1 MRVATAGAEHP
12 AREQL
17 RFLTAATLPAWPS
30 LGPMTHRR
38 ERHGRG
44 LRGPLALPN
53 PFSGDP
59 VPLRAR
65 PRRAEFFTA
74 CVAGAVA
81 RVSAACPRALD
92 GIDVGVE
99 DVPVAAGPW
108 SRDRVPL
115 AAAIGPEP
123 PRPGQ
128 VVLYRRPLEH
138 RARTR
143 KGLRILVFRTLVEQL
158 HALTGI
164 AQEELDPEGWAGDE
178 DWD

>member
-1 MRVATAGAEHP
+1 MA
-12 AREQL
+12 
-17 RFLTAATLPAWPS
+17 
-30 LGPMTHRR
+30 HRR

-53 PFSGDP
+53 PLTGDP
-59 VPLRAR
+59 VPLRTRVQGATY
-65 PRRAEFFTA
+65 FTS
-74 CVAGAVA
+74 CVQQAVA
-81 RVSAACPRALD
+81 RVSAACPRALA

-99 DVPVAAGPW
+99 DVPSVASGW

-115 AAAIGPEP
+115 AAAMGPVP
-123 PRPGQ
+123 PYHGQ

-158 HALTGI
+158 HALTEI
-164 AQEELDPEGWAGDE
+164 PLEEIDPEGWATDD
-178 DWD
+178 DWE

>member
-1 MRVATAGAEHP
+1 MA
-12 AREQL
+12 
-17 RFLTAATLPAWPS
+17 
-30 LGPMTHRR
+30 HRR

-53 PFSGDP
+53 PLTGNP

-65 PRRAEFFTA
+65 VQGAEYFTA
-74 CVAGAVA
+74 CVGQAVA
-81 RVSAACPRALD
+81 RVSASCPRALTA
-92 GIDVGVE
+92 IDVGVE
-99 DVPVAAGPW
+99 DVPSVVSGW

-123 PRPGQ
+123 PHHGQ

-158 HALTGI
+158 HALTEI
-164 AQEELDPEGWAGDE
+164 PLEELDPEGWATDD
-178 DWD
+178 DWE

>member
-1 MRVATAGAEHP
+1 MA
-12 AREQL
+12 Q
-17 RFLTAATLPAWPS
+17 
-30 LGPMTHRR
+30 RR

-53 PFSGDP
+53 PFTGNP

-65 PRRAEFFTA
+65 VQGAEYFTG
-74 CVAGAVA
+74 CVQQAVA
-81 RVSAACPRALD
+81 RVSASCPRALV

-99 DVPVAAGPW
+99 DVPGVASGW

-115 AAAIGPEP
+115 AAAVGPVP
-123 PRPGQ
+123 PQHGQ

-158 HALTGI
+158 HALTEI
-164 AQEELDPEGWAGDE
+164 PLEELDPEGWATDD
-178 DWD
+178 DWE

>member
-1 MRVATAGAEHP
+1 MA
-12 AREQL
+12 
-17 RFLTAATLPAWPS
+17 
-30 LGPMTHRR
+30 HRR

-53 PFSGDP
+53 PLTGNA
-59 VPLRAR
+59 VPLRSR
-65 PRRAEFFTA
+65 PQRAEFFTA
-74 CVAGAVA
+74 CVSGALGRLTA
-81 RVSAACPRALD
+81 SCPRALV

-99 DVPVAAGPW
+99 DVPVVAGPW

-123 PRPGQ
+123 PAHGQ

-158 HALTGI
+158 HALTAI
-164 AQEELDPEGWAGDE
+164 PMEELDPEGWAADE

>member
-1 MRVATAGAEHP
+1 MA
-12 AREQL
+12 
-17 RFLTAATLPAWPS
+17 
-30 LGPMTHRR
+30 HRR

-53 PFSGDP
+53 PLTGNP

-65 PRRAEFFTA
+65 VPRGEYFTA
-74 CVAGAVA
+74 CVSQAVG
-81 RVSAACPRALD
+81 RVTAACPRALV
-92 GIDVGVE
+92 GIDVGIE
-99 DVPVAAGPW
+99 DVPGVVSGW

-123 PRPGQ
+123 PHHGQ

-143 KGLRILVFRTLVEQL
+143 QGLRILVVRTLIEQL
-158 HALTGI
+158 HALTAI
-164 AQEELDPEGWAGDE
+164 PLEELDPEGWAADD
-178 DWD
+178 DWE

>member
-1 MRVATAGAEHP
+1 MA
-12 AREQL
+12 
-17 RFLTAATLPAWPS
+17 
-30 LGPMTHRR
+30 HRR

-53 PFSGDP
+53 PLTGDP
-59 VPLRAR
+59 VPLRSR
-65 PRRAEFFTA
+65 TPRAEYFTG
-74 CVAGAVA
+74 CVRQAVG
-81 RVSAACPRALD
+81 RVTASCPRALV

-99 DVPVAAGPW
+99 DVPATVGGW

-123 PRPGQ
+123 PLHGQ

-158 HALTGI
+158 HALTEI
-164 AQEELDPEGWAGDE
+164 PLEELDPEGWATDD
-178 DWD
+178 DWE

>member
-1 MRVATAGAEHP
+1 MA
-12 AREQL
+12 
-17 RFLTAATLPAWPS
+17 
-30 LGPMTHRR
+30 HRR

-53 PFSGDP
+53 PLSGDP
-59 VPLRAR
+59 VPLRSR
-65 PRRAEFFTA
+65 PQRAEYFTA
-74 CVAGAVA
+74 CVSHALA
-81 RVSAACPRALD
+81 RVSGACPRALA

-99 DVPVAAGPW
+99 DVPAAVGGGW

-123 PRPGQ
+123 PQPGQ

-138 RARTR
+138 RARSR
-143 KGLRILVFRTLVEQL
+143 KGLKILVFRTLVEQL

-164 AQEELDPEGWAGDE
+164 PMEELDPEGWATTDD

>member
-1 MRVATAGAEHP
+1 MA
-12 AREQL
+12 
-17 RFLTAATLPAWPS
+17 
-30 LGPMTHRR
+30 HRR

-53 PFSGDP
+53 PLTGDP
-59 VPLRAR
+59 VPLRT
-65 PRRAEFFTA
+65 RAQGAAYFTS
-74 CVAGAVA
+74 CVQQAVA
-81 RVSAACPRALD
+81 RVSAACPRALA

-99 DVPVAAGPW
+99 DVPSVVSGW

-115 AAAIGPEP
+115 AAAMGPVP
-123 PRPGQ
+123 PYHGQ

-158 HALTGI
+158 HALTEI
-164 AQEELDPEGWAGDE
+164 PLEEIDPEGWATDD
-178 DWD
+178 DWE

>member
-1 MRVATAGAEHP
+1 MA
-12 AREQL
+12 
-17 RFLTAATLPAWPS
+17 
-30 LGPMTHRR
+30 HRR

-53 PFSGDP
+53 PLTGDP
-59 VPLRAR
+59 VPLRGR
-65 PRRAEFFTA
+65 PQRAEYFTA
-74 CVAGAVA
+74 CVRQAVG
-81 RVSAACPRALD
+81 RVTASCPRALV

-99 DVPVAAGPW
+99 DVPTTVGGW

-123 PRPGQ
+123 PHTGQ

-158 HALTGI
+158 HALTEI
-164 AQEELDPEGWAGDE
+164 PMEELDPEGWATDD
-178 DWD
+178 DWE

>member
-1 MRVATAGAEHP
+1 MA
-12 AREQL
+12 
-17 RFLTAATLPAWPS
+17 
-30 LGPMTHRR
+30 HRR

-53 PFSGDP
+53 PLTGDP
-59 VPLRAR
+59 VPLRYR
-65 PRRAEFFTA
+65 PLGADYFTS
-74 CVAGAVA
+74 CVAQAVG
-81 RVSAACPRALD
+81 RVTGACPRALI

-99 DVPVAAGPW
+99 DVPGVVSGW

-115 AAAIGPEP
+115 ATAIGPQP
-123 PRPGQ
+123 PRHGQ

-158 HALTGI
+158 HALTAI
-164 AQEELDPEGWAGDE
+164 PLEELDPSGWGSDE

>member
-1 MRVATAGAEHP
+1 MA
-12 AREQL
+12 
-17 RFLTAATLPAWPS
+17 
-30 LGPMTHRR
+30 HRR

-53 PFSGDP
+53 PLTGSP
-59 VPLRAR
+59 VPLRGR
-65 PRRAEFFTA
+65 PRRTDFFTA
-74 CVAGAVA
+74 CVSQAVG
-81 RVSAACPRALD
+81 RVTADCPRALI

-99 DVPVAAGPW
+99 DVPGVASEW

-115 AAAIGPEP
+115 AAAIGPQP
-123 PRPGQ
+123 PRHGQ

-158 HALTGI
+158 HALTAI
-164 AQEELDPEGWAGDE
+164 PMEELDPQGWATDD